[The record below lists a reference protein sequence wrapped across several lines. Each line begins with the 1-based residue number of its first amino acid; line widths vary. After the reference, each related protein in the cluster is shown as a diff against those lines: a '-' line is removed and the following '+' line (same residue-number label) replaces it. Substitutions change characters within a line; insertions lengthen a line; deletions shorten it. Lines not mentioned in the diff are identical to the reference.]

1 MPAFHGIQ
9 VIVLCAD
16 TMCSNISQE
25 VQVRLCRRLQFFVVV
40 VWLVFFILFPLQT
53 CECYDSRISLVM
65 FVVWYAFS
73 NLLVCT
79 PDLMSLSDS
88 SSLAQWST
96 SAPDSNGHSSKQA
109 SSIKW
114 ITNGFSCFSAASSN
128 KKRTLKNSSFFR
140 VRLHG
145 VDSLCTCSVSFSLI
159 CPIISPR
166 GSKLYHNHLIIL
178 TSM

>member
-1 MPAFHGIQ
+1 MEFKSLCY
-9 VIVLCAD
+9 VLTQCVV
-16 TMCSNISQE
+16 TFL
-25 VQVRLCRRLQFFVVV
+25 RRCRSDYVEGYSFLLLLFGWF
-40 VWLVFFILFPLQT
+40 FFILFPLQT

-128 KKRTLKNSSFFR
+128 KKRTLKNSSFFS
-140 VRLHG
+140 VGAPWCRLAFVH
-145 VDSLCTCSVSFSLI
+145 VVFHFHLFAPLLAQEEVSY
-159 CPIISPR
+159 II
-166 GSKLYHNHLIIL
+166 I
-178 TSM
+178 T